1 MVNGATPLLP
11 FDFAETP
18 FIKVKVWVSKPVG
31 VSIKLQNYPDYGQG
45 YEQKIEVTESNTW
58 VELVF
63 NYGAI
68 TATNYDRAQIY
79 FDKDGNGGSEIG
91 DKYYFDDYLKSNIA
105 PVVENILSPIDGA
118 TDVAQIIKPTISS
131 NFQFRNTDNSSITDA
146 TTVVELRQND
156 ASGALVDMTATLSS
170 DNSTITIRPA
180 VILLPNT
187 IYWYCLLYTSD
198 AADE

>member
-1 MVNGATPLLP
+1 MEAMQVLENSLVNGATPLLP

-45 YEQKIEVTESNTW
+45 YEQEIEVTESNTW

-91 DKYYFDDYLKSNIA
+91 DKYYL
-105 PVVENILSPIDGA
+105 
-118 TDVAQIIKPTISS
+118 
-131 NFQFRNTDNSSITDA
+131 
-146 TTVVELRQND
+146 
-156 ASGALVDMTATLSS
+156 
-170 DNSTITIRPA
+170 
-180 VILLPNT
+180 
-187 IYWYCLLYTSD
+187 
-198 AADE
+198 